1 LIVILNTAIWA
12 VAKRLKEHINMGNNR
27 TPDAVRG
34 FILPFNFT
42 ANNYWAA
49 QSNAT
54 QGTSRAGVADP
65 VVPSS
70 LQVITKGTQTQ
81 AIDIQTQTAGH
92 IGNAKFGWKYATDT
106 DYYGNQVPSVVTD
119 VTAIAPLSLAGRFYL
134 VRDALTLDDGTI
146 ITAVE
151 YTTATANT
159 IRVYKTT
166 IDGTTT
172 YAVLDS
178 VDIATLGGNKR
189 YPALCLLPDGSI
201 ICAHWVIDDTTDT
214 AQIQTHR
221 SINNGGDWDLIS
233 SRALPTDINVS
244 TATTGYKLNY
254 LTMAAGNGQILLFA
268 SLDYNLTTSPN
279 RNAVIQY
286 ASVSQATTFNYVGA
300 ADLTSSNA
308 FYLPHAVYHN
318 GVYLI
323 SWVHSQDT
331 IKITRLTDAYTNMF
345 DFILLNAPA
354 TLSGLFANLAS
365 NKLQDGQKSMHKTPN
380 GRVYLYVRHPNS
392 LQIQGGYTDLQGIA
406 ANDYGEDWH
415 LFGTDTTS
423 FTNAPV
429 LETGAQGSIQNFVFT
444 GGQGDQICLCN
455 WQPNGSQPYAYSVL
469 ALRFGVWATKQYPS
483 LVKYPMDNQW
493 AGNTLDWVPCDL
505 PTQNGV
511 WAASTIGSPSITLEA
526 DRLALLCG
534 GSEAIEYRKAI
545 TDKTNNILLHCK
557 LDNISG
563 GTGSR
568 GAVVSIQVQ
577 PRTSTTTTYYARIY
591 FTQAGIFLRDGHTG
605 NLLDSATGLNVDGF
619 ALLALLD
626 NDSGN
631 LSVYYSDINGPRQYG
646 LLSDR
651 LTAATGTTQQITWGV
666 DITTVGAS
674 AEYAFIGFGEGSRIG
689 LANLDGN
696 NGLLYPA
703 WGYYEPLQNGLYI
716 TTKDGPARQT
726 DQWEV
731 LPQYDYPIEKM
742 LYELYPS
749 RQMFWRSD
757 AVANP
762 DTTDVP
768 NAQISWALDADHPST
783 DQHIT
788 NNVMGIHLANIN
800 FRTIKLQR
808 YTGGVWYTIATATN
822 QVGPSFDFVRHGN
835 GILVD
840 SHANGPYL
848 HYNECAGW
856 YMHLDDG
863 AGNVVVRKIRSNS
876 EGVLNDTTTTKH
888 VAFELQDLNGTEPLT
903 GTAAL
908 IPSSCTILCHDM
920 ADIATHDVAALRLNI
935 SGQRTLE
942 GYFKIGYM
950 HAGPVVIPATQ
961 YGRGR
966 TIAWEADI
974 QTTALPSGVQYAR
987 VMGAGGRVV
996 RISWQ
1001 DGVDISELYE
1011 ASPDPDYYTTKPGS
1025 EPEAIIGSAPT
1036 NMFGIVQYLAGSV
1049 KPVVYLPNIDTTS
1062 TDDIDIINRYHDHV
1076 MATVGPDVQIENV
1089 LGDESQGI
1097 GRGEVL
1103 RVGTVVMRE
1112 VR

>member
-1 LIVILNTAIWA
+1 
-12 VAKRLKEHINMGNNR
+12 MGNNR

-42 ANNYWAA
+42 ANNYWAT

-54 QGTSRAGVADP
+54 QGTSRAGIADP

-70 LQVITKGTQTQ
+70 LQVITKGSQ
-81 AIDIQTQTAGH
+81 AAAVDIISQSGGH
-92 IGNAKFGWKYATDT
+92 IGSGKFGWKYQTDT
-106 DYYGNQVPSVVTD
+106 DYYGSMVPGVVTD
-119 VTAIAPLSLAGRFYL
+119 VTAIAALSLAGRSYL
-134 VRDALTLDDGTI
+134 VRDAVTLEDGTI

-151 YTTATANT
+151 YTTATTNT

-172 YAVLDS
+172 FADLDT
-178 VDIATLGGNKR
+178 VDTATLSGNKR
-189 YPALCLLPDGSI
+189 YPALCVLPDASI
-201 ICAHWVIDDTTDT
+201 VCAHWVIDDTTNT

-221 SINNGGDWDLIS
+221 STNDGSNWALIS
-233 SRALPTDINVS
+233 SRALPSDIDVS
-244 TATTGYKLNY
+244 TATTAYKLNV
-254 LTMAAGNGQILLFA
+254 LNMAAGNGQILMFA
-268 SLDYNLTTSPN
+268 SLDYNLTTATN
-279 RNAVIQY
+279 RNAIIQY
-286 ASVSQATTFNYVGA
+286 ASVSQATTFNFI
-300 ADLTSSNA
+300 DQSDPTSTDR
-308 FYLPHAVYHN
+308 FYLPKTVYHN
-318 GVYLI
+318 GIYLVAWI
-323 SWVHSQDT
+323 HSQDT
-331 IKITRLTDAYTNMF
+331 IKITRLTDAFENMF

-354 TLSGLFANLAS
+354 TLSGLFANFS
-365 NKLQDGQKSMHKTPN
+365 VNKLQDGQTSLHKTPN
-380 GRVYLYVRHPNS
+380 GRVYLYVRNPSS
-392 LQIQGGYTDLQGIA
+392 LQIAGGFTDLQGIA
-406 ANDYGEDWH
+406 ANDYGEVWH
-415 LFGTDTTS
+415 LFGTTTTS
-423 FTNAPV
+423 FGSAQV
-429 LETGAQGSIQNFVFT
+429 LETGNQGSIQNFVFT

-455 WQPNGSQPYAYSVL
+455 WQPNGSQPYAYSVV
-469 ALRFGVWATKQYPS
+469 ALRFGGWATKQYPS
-483 LVKYPMDNQW
+483 LVKYPMDHNW
-493 AGNTLDWVPCDL
+493 AHNTLDWVPCDL
-505 PTQNGV
+505 PTQNSV
-511 WAASTIGSPSITLEA
+511 WAASTVATPTIALTA
-526 DRLALLCG
+526 DRLALVCG
-534 GSEAIEYRKAI
+534 SSDAIEYRKAI
-545 TDKTNNILLHCK
+545 TDKTNNVLLHCK

-563 GTGSR
+563 GTGAR
-568 GAVVSIQVQ
+568 GAVVSIQIQ
-577 PRTSTTTTYYARIY
+577 PRASTTTTFYARIY
-591 FTQAGIFLRDGHTG
+591 FTVGGIYLRDGHTG
-605 NLLDSATGLNVDGF
+605 TLLDSATGLNVDGF
-619 ALLALLD
+619 AVLALLD

-631 LSVYYSDINGPRQYG
+631 ISVYYSDINGPRQYG

-651 LTAATGTTQQITWGV
+651 LTAATGTTQQITWGIDV
-666 DITTVGAS
+666 TAIGATADYALVGYSQGADL
-674 AEYAFIGFGEGSRIG
+674 G
-689 LANLDGN
+689 LAAIQAQ
-696 NGLLYPA
+696 NGVLYPA
-703 WGYYEPLQNGLYI
+703 WGYYEPLYDGIYI

-731 LPQYDYPIEKM
+731 LPQYDYPVEKM

-757 AVANP
+757 AVTTP

-788 NNVMGIHLANIN
+788 NNVMGIHLENIN
-800 FRTIKLQR
+800 FKTIKLQR
-808 YTGGVWYTIATATN
+808 YTGGVWVTIATATN

-835 GILVD
+835 GVLVD
-840 SHANGPYL
+840 AVVNGPYL

-856 YMHLDDG
+856 YMILDDG
-863 AGNVVVRKIRSNS
+863 AGNVIVRKIRSNS

-888 VAFELQDLNGTEPLT
+888 VTFELQDLNGTEPLT
-903 GTAAL
+903 GTAS
-908 IPSSCTILCHDM
+908 IVPDRCTILCHDM
-920 ADIATHDVAALRLNI
+920 SDISGNDIAAIRLNI

-950 HAGPVVIPATQ
+950 HMGPLVIPATQ

-1001 DGVDISELYE
+1001 DGVDISELFN

-1062 TDDIDIINRYHDHV
+1062 TDDIDIINRYHDHI
-1076 MATVGPDVQIENV
+1076 MATVGPDVQLENV